1 MRMTGMKIGQWIL
14 GPELGKGP
22 VGTVYRA
29 AHADD
34 PAKLAAVKILHP
46 EIAQSAEFKEKF
58 VSEMLVLHR
67 LNHPNIAKFYDSGIH
82 AGSAYYASEL
92 VEGSDLGELLKA
104 ARKPDELGV
113 NWKTQ
118 GLSLAVQAARALKH
132 GHHRSILHRDL
143 KPSNVLVQA
152 DGVLKLTDFGIG
164 RLFLASPLS
173 LPAEPMGTACYL
185 APEFFIGKPLTR
197 RSDLYSLGGVL
208 YTLLCGRPPFAAATA
223 AEFMHKHCY
232 VLPDRPVQFVPKLP
246 ADLDELVCD
255 LLRKDPNRRPPSA
268 PAVIEELDRIR
279 GKAERKGERI
289 AWPAAD
295 GDGTGTLAAL
305 SAEVA
310 ANAAY
315 EKLPRPL
322 MSRPSVV
329 IPLLFSVLALGAT
342 MYFWPRPTPE
352 ELFQS
357 ALPLLKSD
365 NPADWDRAWDD
376 YLQPMNEND
385 PQAHAAEVLAVKVK
399 IADRKKLK
407 RAIDDIGKAKAS
419 TEAERLYLRGLSLL
433 QSGDTEQ
440 AKQTWQSLGTM
451 FADQPSEERW
461 LKLANL
467 GLSELAKKNS
477 LDDPERQRAKQT
489 LLDRI
494 QILRMRGMNA
504 EADTLLAAY
513 QQAYRGEDE
522 GETKPR
528 E

>member
-1 MRMTGMKIGQWIL
+1 MTGMKIGQWIL

-34 PAKLAAVKILHP
+34 PAKLAAVKVLHP

-58 VSEMLVLHR
+58 LTEMLVLHR

-82 AGSAYYASEL
+82 AGTAYYACEF
-92 VEGSDLGELLKA
+92 VEGVDLGELLKA
-104 ARKPDELGV
+104 SRKPDEPGV

-118 GLSLAVQAARALKH
+118 GLSLAVQASRALKH

-143 KPSNVLVQA
+143 KPSNLLVQA

-185 APEFFIGKPLTR
+185 APEYFIGKPLTR
-197 RSDLYSLGGVL
+197 RSDLYSFGGVL
-208 YTLLCGRPPFAAATA
+208 YTLLCGRPPFAAASA

-232 VLPDRPVQFVPKLP
+232 VLPDRPAQFVPKLP

-255 LLRKDPNRRPPSA
+255 LLQKDPNRRPPSA

-279 GKAERKGERI
+279 GKAERKGEKV
-289 AWPAAD
+289 AWPSAE

-305 SAEVA
+305 TAEVA
-310 ANAAY
+310 ANAEY
-315 EKLPRPL
+315 EGKMPRPL

-329 IPLLFSVLALGAT
+329 IPLFLAVLAVGAA
-342 MYFWPRPTPE
+342 MYFWPRPSAD

-357 ALPLLKSD
+357 AQPLLNSE

-376 YLQPMNEND
+376 YLQPLNEKY
-385 PQAHAAEVLAVKVK
+385 PQAHAAEVNAARMK

-407 RAIDDIGKAKAS
+407 KAIDDSGKAKAGS
-419 TEAERLYLRGLSLL
+419 EAERLYLRGLALL
-433 QSGDTEQ
+433 QSGDVDQ
-440 AKQTWQSLGTM
+440 AKQTWQSLRIL
-451 FADQPSEERW
+451 FDVNPEEERW
-461 LKLANL
+461 LKLAEL
-467 GLSELAKKNS
+467 GLGELTKKNS
-477 LDDPERQRAKQT
+477 PADPERQRAKQE

-494 QILRMRGMNA
+494 HALRMQGKNA

-513 QQAYRGEDE
+513 QHAYRGEDD
-522 GETKPR
+522 GDAKGR
-528 E
+528 D